1 MNSLERLGKVNVYKR
16 LQKVCWKHDRGP
28 RSRGQLGEPLSSL
41 AWSGSEFG
49 KAYKNV
55 LMMMD

>member
-1 MNSLERLGKVNVYKR
+1 MNSLERRGKVNVYKK
-16 LQKVCWKHDRGP
+16 LQQVCWKHDRGP
-28 RSRGQLGEPLSSL
+28 RSKELGEPLSSV

-49 KAYKNV
+49 KAYKDV